1 MIRRPP
7 RSTRTDTLFPDTT
20 LFRASST
27 GDSGSNEC
35 TKKPTGTTP
44 SYPASSPYVIAV
56 SGTSLSTGASNSWVS
71 ETLWSGAG
79 GSPSTVEPKPS
90 WQTQGGGTTRD
101 VADVAFDAD
110 PTSGAIIIV
119 NRVNAKYGRTSLAA
133 PLFAR
138 PED

>member
-79 GSPSTVEPKPS
+79 GSPSTVEPRPS

-101 VADVAFDAD
+101 VADVAFVAD
-110 PTSGAIIIV
+110 PNPGASITV
-119 NRVNAKYGRTSLAA
+119 NGSNENGREAGRERGG
-133 PLFAR
+133 PKG
-138 PED
+138 